1 MVEKILICDE
11 RIGLVCNPLYL
22 HIITILTH
30 DGGFRSLWLFCKPFQ
45 SERQRCAFREYKRLC
60 FPRSFLSSLAEC
72 KQKNVDALS
81 GLESCG
87 WYWFEYYF
95 EWSSFISIHRKIFDG
110 ICYSV
115 KKREN
120 MEENGKLNEEKRVYK
135 VETRIIHRSLL
146 Q

>member
-1 MVEKILICDE
+1 MKELDWFAILFICILSQSSRMMVVSDLF
-11 RIGLVCNPLYL
+11 GY
-22 HIITILTH
+22 
-30 DGGFRSLWLFCKPFQ
+30 FCKPFQ
-45 SERQRCAFREYKRLC
+45 SERKRCAFREYKRLC
-60 FPRSFLSSLAEC
+60 FPRGFLSSLAEC
-72 KQKNVDALS
+72 KQKNVDALL

-110 ICYSV
+110 ICYSL
-115 KKREN
+115 KKKEN
-120 MEENGKLNEEKRVYK
+120 MEENGKLNEEKRVNK